1 MARRSPGTPCAG
13 GSAPGGGGG
22 GGSGGGGAPGDAL
35 LSHLTLKINTV
46 SCGNSSCPGKRKRPF
61 ANVEQCRIHAQSMFW
76 SAGTFAC
83 IDALPSNL
91 CKKAHAEVAAQR
103 QWYDDEE
110 KEKDRETVREKG
122 YPLEACAEVA
132 EQRQSYD
139 HKDEQK
145 DRETA
150 YQAGYDNGF
159 ADGYNFGYNE
169 GYRVEALGFA
179 PASSRGVGRCRR
191 SSPCR
196 RRSPSHRRLPSRSR
210 SRRGFGDACSS
221 LQTIPSQQITQVAS
235 SRSRPSI
242 YR

>member
-1 MARRSPGTPCAG
+1 MSRSY
-13 GSAPGGGGG
+13 
-22 GGSGGGGAPGDAL
+22 
-35 LSHLTLKINTV
+35 LTLRSSMV
-46 SCGNSSCPGKRKRPF
+46 SCGNPSCPGKRKRPF
-61 ANVEQCRIHAQSMFW
+61 ANFEQCRIHAQSIFW
-76 SAGTFAC
+76 YQGTFAC
-83 IDALPSNL
+83 IDALPANL
-91 CKKAHAEVAAQR
+91 RNKAHAEVAAQR
-103 QWYDDEE
+103 QWYADKD

-139 HKDEQK
+139 RQDEQK

-179 PASSRGVGRCRR
+179 PASSRGVGLCR
-191 SSPCR
+191 SPSPCR
-196 RRSPSHRRLPSRSR
+196 RRSPSHRRSPSRSR
-210 SRRGFGDACSS
+210 SRRGFGDASSS
-221 LQTIPSQQITQVAS
+221 LQTIPSQQITPVAS
-235 SRSRPSI
+235 SGSRPSI